1 MSLRRKLTLKSRK
14 VKAGVFA
21 AAAAA
26 SVVAA
31 PVMVAPA
38 TAQEVPNGS
47 SWVLGSSSVHP
58 LDAHAMGDRVV
69 PKEKLD
75 AVFKCRVPKAAK
87 NAKKTVLL
95 VHGVGGDSQ
104 QSFSWNYIPQLAS
117 QGFDVCWVD
126 LPHNGRGDITESA
139 QYVMNGIKLAHARLN
154 KNIGVVGHS
163 AGPPVA
169 MWALRYDPEAA
180 KFVDDFIALAGA
192 LHGTVA
198 VEPIC
203 AALGSCPAI
212 AWQMHP
218 NSNFVQALHAKPLPK
233 SIAVTSI
240 YSESDYGIQPAKQV
254 STVAG
259 AANIS
264 VQQVCPNHLPGHI
277 GILQNNTAYRLV
289 LDALSNDG
297 PAKPSRLGK
306 FDCRPFFSPGLDVF
320 KAPRLLGGAGEYLAA
335 IGEPRYKTE
344 PRLPSYAQGDVAKL
358 GDPHRIAAG
367 SSERLKDGAQTFGG
381 AVVGSVESGFR
392 KR

>member
-31 PVMVAPA
+31 PAMVAPA

-47 SWVLGSSSVHP
+47 SRVLGSSSVHP

-69 PKEKLD
+69 PKKILD
-75 AVFKCRVPKAAK
+75 AAFKCRVPKAAK

-126 LPHNGRGDITESA
+126 LPHNGRGDLTESA

-218 NSNFVQALHAKPLPK
+218 NSNFVQALHANLCL
-233 SIAVTSI
+233 
-240 YSESDYGIQPAKQV
+240 
-254 STVAG
+254 
-259 AANIS
+259 N
-264 VQQVCPNHLPGHI
+264 
-277 GILQNNTAYRLV
+277 
-289 LDALSNDG
+289 
-297 PAKPSRLGK
+297 
-306 FDCRPFFSPGLDVF
+306 
-320 KAPRLLGGAGEYLAA
+320 
-335 IGEPRYKTE
+335 
-344 PRLPSYAQGDVAKL
+344 RLP
-358 GDPHRIAAG
+358 
-367 SSERLKDGAQTFGG
+367 
-381 AVVGSVESGFR
+381 
-392 KR
+392 

>member
-1 MSLRRKLTLKSRK
+1 MNLGRKSALRSRK
-14 VKAGVFA
+14 IKAGILA
-21 AAAAA
+21 AAAVA
-26 SVVAA
+26 SA
-31 PVMVAPA
+31 MVNPIMAGSA
-38 TAQEVPNGS
+38 MAQEVPNGS
-47 SWVLGSSSVHP
+47 SQPLGSASVHP
-58 LDAHAMGDRVV
+58 LDARAMGDRVV
-69 PKEKLD
+69 PREKLD
-75 AVFKCRVPKAAK
+75 GAFTCHSPHGAK

-126 LPHNGRGDITESA
+126 LPHNGRGDLTESA
-139 QYVMNGIKLAHARLN
+139 QYVMNGIKLAHARLH
-154 KNIGVVGHS
+154 KNIGIVGHS

-180 KFVDDFIALAGA
+180 KRVDDFISLAGA

-203 AALGSCPAI
+203 AGLGTCPAI

-218 NSNFVQALHAKPLPK
+218 KSNFVQALHAKPLPE
-233 SIAVTSI
+233 SISVTSI
-240 YSESDYGIQPAKQV
+240 YSEADYGIQPAKQT
-254 STVAG
+254 SSVAG

-264 VQQVCPNHLPGHI
+264 VQQICPNHLPGHI

-289 LDALSNDG
+289 LDALNNEG
-297 PAKPSRLGK
+297 PAKPSRLGR
-306 FDCRPFFSPGLDVF
+306 FDCRPFFAPGLDVA
-320 KAPRLLGGAGEYLAA
+320 KAPRLLGAAGEYLAA

-344 PRLPSYAQGDVAKL
+344 PRLPSYAQRDVVKP
-358 GDPHRIAAG
+358 GDPHRIATG

-381 AVVGSVESGFR
+381 AVIGSVESGFR
-392 KR
+392 RP